1 MKLFLAAGDTEQQ
14 IFSWSDSSPIAVK
27 WLKFYSV
34 TEIKSSY
41 FVRNIRNPDRSAASC
56 VNNVGSFKCIDLSEE
71 KVAIGWGGHTED
83 GGARPNKFSV
93 VMSDAR
99 VCTDHKIPNL
109 GGRYSPSIGVIGKWL
124 WACGGDTS
132 DCKKVDLNA
141 ANPTWTQGTNSPYS
155 FKHAQMY
162 TLGDY
167 LYLMGGYD
175 GANCRNSHYR
185 ISATGSSWEG
195 RAAFPRLIHRHRA
208 VVDHDLDRIYVLGG
222 HECNVGDRAEVY
234 YYTPSSNSW
243 THKVNMPY
251 SRPDIAAEIIKQK
264 NDERWLMI
272 LRPDDV
278 HVYYY
283 NLDTNSG
290 FHHVTNVDFKHSRNM
305 PMLSLTPYSAFML
318 GAHSNH
324 YGHSLKNFWVYN
336 PENYRF
342 EHIKRF
348 LHNQHSWGYWTLAN
362 KNFRALDNCRAERTY
377 AAVGWGG
384 TDWVGLENSLKRQ

>member
-1 MKLFLAAGDTEQQ
+1 MGDTEQQ
-14 IFSWSDSSPIAVK
+14 IFSWTDTQNPLAIT
-27 WLKFYSV
+27 WLKVFSA
-34 TEIKSSY
+34 TSSNKNNL
-41 FVRNIRNPDRSAASC
+41 FVRNIRNPDRTAASC

-93 VMSDAR
+93 IMSDAR

-141 ANPTWTQGTNSPYS
+141 ANPAWAQGTNSPYS

-251 SRPDIAAEIIKQK
+251 SRPDIAAAIIKQK

-290 FHHVTNVDFKHSRNM
+290 FHHVTNVDFKHSSNM

-348 LHNQHSWGYWTLAN
+348 IHNQHSWGYWTLAN